1 MDLIKSILNN
11 FGVEW
16 PQFIAQLLV
25 FAIVYFI
32 LKRFAFGP
40 IVNVL
45 EQRRLKI
52 VEAMANADKVKK
64 ELAETEARKKQ
75 VLQEAMEQAQK
86 IVAEAKESADVVR
99 TRLEQ
104 EAVLE
109 SERIVARAKE
119 AGQIEVDRLKSDF
132 QREAGRLVVM
142 AAQKVTG
149 KILAPDDQRRLGEEA
164 SREAVA

>member
-1 MDLIKSILNN
+1 MEILQNILKN

-16 PQFIAQLLV
+16 PLFIAQLVV
-25 FAIVYFI
+25 FSIVYFI
-32 LKRFAFGP
+32 LKKYAFGP
-40 IVNVL
+40 IVAVL

-52 VEAMANADKVKK
+52 VEAMANAEKVKK

-75 VLQEAMEQAQK
+75 VLLEAAHQAQK
-86 IVAEAKESADVVR
+86 IVEDAKQSADTVR

-104 EAVLE
+104 EAVTE
-109 SERIVARAKE
+109 AERIVARARE
-119 AGQIEVDRLKSDF
+119 AGQLEVDRLKVDF

-149 KILAPDDQRRLGEEA
+149 KILTPDDQRRLGDEA
-164 SREAVA
+164 AREAVV

>member
-1 MDLIKSILNN
+1 MELLKGILNN

-16 PQFIAQLLV
+16 PQFIAQLIV
-25 FAIVYFI
+25 FGIVYTI
-32 LKRFAFGP
+32 LRKYAFGP
-40 IVNVL
+40 IVAVL

-64 ELAETEARKKQ
+64 ELAETETRKKQ
-75 VLQEAMEQAQK
+75 VLQEAMEQGQK
-86 IVAEAKESADVVR
+86 IVAEAKQSAEAVR

-104 EAVLE
+104 EAVTE

-132 QREAGRLVVM
+132 QREAGRLVVL

-149 KILAPDDQRRLGEEA
+149 KILTPDDQRRLGEEA

>member
-1 MDLIKSILNN
+1 MSLLESILKN

-16 PQFIAQLLV
+16 PAFIAQIVV
-25 FAIVYFI
+25 FSLVYFI
-32 LKRFAFGP
+32 LKKFAFGP
-40 IVNVL
+40 IVAVL

-52 VEAMANADKVKK
+52 AEAMANADKVKK
-64 ELAETEARKKQ
+64 ELAETEARKRQ
-75 VLQEAMEQAQK
+75 VLQEALEEGQK
-86 IVAEAKESADVVR
+86 IVAEAKQSADAVR

-104 EAVLE
+104 EAVNE
-109 SERIVARAKE
+109 SERIVARARE

-149 KILAPDDQRRLGEEA
+149 KILTPDDQRRLGEEA

>member
-1 MDLIKSILNN
+1 MEILKGIFKN

-16 PQFIAQLLV
+16 PMFIAQLVV
-25 FAIVYFI
+25 FAVVYFI
-32 LKRFAFGP
+32 LKKYAFGP

-64 ELAETEARKKQ
+64 ELASAEASKKQ
-75 VLQEAMEQAQK
+75 VLAEAATQANK
-86 IVAEAKESADVVR
+86 ILADAKESAEVVR
-99 TRLEQ
+99 TRLEH
-104 EAVLE
+104 EAKAE
-109 SERIVARAKE
+109 AERIVARAHE
-119 AGQIEVDRLKSDF
+119 AGQIETNRLKADF

-149 KILAPDDQRRLGEEA
+149 KILTPEDQRRLGDEA
-164 SREAVA
+164 TRQAVA

>member
-25 FAIVYFI
+25 FAIVYLI
-32 LKRFAFGP
+32 LKKFAFGP
-40 IVNVL
+40 IVAVL

-64 ELAETEARKKQ
+64 ELAETETRKKQ

-86 IVAEAKESADVVR
+86 IVAEAKESADAVR

-142 AAQKVTG
+142 AAEKVTG
-149 KILAPDDQRRLGEEA
+149 KILTPEDQRRLGEEA

>member
-1 MDLIKSILNN
+1 MEILQGILKN

-16 PQFIAQLLV
+16 PLFIAQLVV
-25 FAIVYFI
+25 FGIVYLI
-32 LKRFAFGP
+32 LKKYAFGP
-40 IVNVL
+40 IVAVL

-64 ELAETEARKKQ
+64 ELAEAEATKKQ
-75 VLQEAMEQAQK
+75 VLAAAAEQAQK
-86 IVAEAKESADVVR
+86 IVAEAKETADAVR

-104 EAVLE
+104 EAATE
-109 SERIVARAKE
+109 AERIVARARE
-119 AGQIEVDRLKSDF
+119 AGQLEVDRLKVDF

-149 KILAPDDQRRLGEEA
+149 KILTPDDQRRLGEEA
-164 SREAVA
+164 AREAVV

>member
-1 MDLIKSILNN
+1 MEILENIFKS

-16 PQFIAQLLV
+16 PAFIAQIIVFSLV
-25 FAIVYFI
+25 YLI
-32 LKRFAFGP
+32 LKKFAFGP
-40 IVNVL
+40 IVAVL

-52 VEAMANADKVKK
+52 AEAMANADKVKK

-75 VLQEAMEQAQK
+75 VLQEAMEQGQK
-86 IVAEAKESADVVR
+86 IVAEAKQSADAVR

-104 EAVLE
+104 EAVQE

-149 KILAPDDQRRLGEEA
+149 KILTPEDQRRLGEEA

>member
-64 ELAETEARKKQ
+64 ELAETEARKRQ

-86 IVAEAKESADVVR
+86 IVAEAKESADAVR

-104 EAVLE
+104 EAVQE

-132 QREAGRLVVM
+132 QREAGRLVIM

-149 KILAPDDQRRLGEEA
+149 KILTPDDQRRLGEEA

>member
-1 MDLIKSILNN
+1 MEILKGIFKN

-16 PQFIAQLLV
+16 PMFIAQLVV
-25 FAIVYFI
+25 FAVVYFI
-32 LKRFAFGP
+32 LKKYAFGP

-64 ELAETEARKKQ
+64 ELAAAEASKKQ
-75 VLQEAMEQAQK
+75 VL
-86 IVAEAKESADVVR
+86 AEAANQATKILADAKDSAEVVR

-104 EAVLE
+104 EATSE
-109 SERIVARAKE
+109 AERIVARARE
-119 AGQIEVDRLKSDF
+119 AGQLETDRLKADF

-149 KILAPDDQRRLGEEA
+149 KILTPDDQRRLGDEA
-164 SREAVA
+164 TRQAVS

>member
-1 MDLIKSILNN
+1 MEILKGIFKN

-16 PQFIAQLLV
+16 PMFIAQLVV
-25 FAIVYFI
+25 FGIVYLI
-32 LKRFAFGP
+32 LKKYAFGP
-40 IVNVL
+40 IVSVL

-64 ELAETEARKKQ
+64 ELADTEATKKH
-75 VLQEAMEQAQK
+75 VL
-86 IVAEAKESADVVR
+86 AEAATQANKILADAKDSAEIVR

-104 EAVLE
+104 EAVTE
-109 SERIVARAKE
+109 AERIVARARE
-119 AGQIEVDRLKSDF
+119 AGQLEVDRLKVDF

-149 KILAPDDQRRLGEEA
+149 KILTPEDQRRLGDEA
-164 SREAVA
+164 SRQAVS

>member
-25 FAIVYFI
+25 FAIVYLI
-32 LKRFAFGP
+32 LKKFAFGP

-86 IVAEAKESADVVR
+86 IVAEAKESADAVR

-104 EAVLE
+104 EAVQE
-109 SERIVARAKE
+109 SERIVARARE

-132 QREAGRLVVM
+132 QREAGRLVIM

-149 KILAPDDQRRLGEEA
+149 KILTPEDQRRLGEEA

>member
-32 LKRFAFGP
+32 LKRYAFGP

-64 ELAETEARKKQ
+64 ELAETEARKRQ

-86 IVAEAKESADVVR
+86 IVAEAKESADAVR

-104 EAVLE
+104 EAVQE

-132 QREAGRLVVM
+132 QREAGRLVIM

-149 KILAPDDQRRLGEEA
+149 KILTPDDQRRLGEEA

>member
-1 MDLIKSILNN
+1 MDLLKGILNN

-32 LKRFAFGP
+32 LKKYAFGP

-45 EQRRLKI
+45 EQRRLRI

-75 VLQEAMEQAQK
+75 VLQEAVEQAQK
-86 IVAEAKESADVVR
+86 IVAEAKQSADAVR
-99 TRLEQ
+99 ARLEQ
-104 EAVLE
+104 EAVTE
-109 SERIVARAKE
+109 AERIVARARE
-119 AGQIEVDRLKSDF
+119 AGQLEVDRLKVDF

-149 KILAPDDQRRLGEEA
+149 KILTPDDQRRLGEEA
-164 SREAVA
+164 AREAVV

>member
-1 MDLIKSILNN
+1 MDLLKGILNN

-16 PQFIAQLLV
+16 PQFFAQLLV

-32 LKRFAFGP
+32 LKKYAFGP

-45 EQRRLKI
+45 EQRRLRI

-75 VLQEAMEQAQK
+75 VLQEAVEQAQK
-86 IVAEAKESADVVR
+86 IVAEAKQSADAVR
-99 TRLEQ
+99 ARLEQ
-104 EAVLE
+104 EAVTE
-109 SERIVARAKE
+109 AERIVARARE
-119 AGQIEVDRLKSDF
+119 AGQLEVDRLKVDF

-149 KILAPDDQRRLGEEA
+149 KILTPDDQRRLGEEA
-164 SREAVA
+164 AREAVV

>member
-1 MDLIKSILNN
+1 MDLVKSILNN

-52 VEAMANADKVKK
+52 VEAMANADRVKK

-75 VLQEAMEQAQK
+75 VLQEAMEQANK
-86 IVAEAKESADVVR
+86 IVAEAKESADAVR

-109 SERIVARAKE
+109 SERIVARARE
-119 AGQIEVDRLKSDF
+119 AGQIEVDRLKADF
-132 QREAGRLVVM
+132 QREAGRLVIL

-149 KILAPDDQRRLGEEA
+149 KILTSEDQRRLGEEA

>member
-32 LKRFAFGP
+32 LKKFAFGP

-64 ELAETEARKKQ
+64 ELAETEARKRQ
-75 VLQEAMEQAQK
+75 VLQEAMEQAQG
-86 IVAEAKESADVVR
+86 IVAEAKQSADAVR

-109 SERIVARAKE
+109 SERIVARARE

-149 KILAPDDQRRLGEEA
+149 KILTPEDQRRLGEEA

>member
-1 MDLIKSILNN
+1 MEILQNILKN

-16 PQFIAQLLV
+16 PLFIAQLVV
-25 FAIVYFI
+25 FTVVYLI
-32 LKRFAFGP
+32 LKKFAFGP

-64 ELAETEARKKQ
+64 ELAETEIRKKQ
-75 VLQEAMEQAQK
+75 VLQEAAEQAQK
-86 IVAEAKESADVVR
+86 IISDAKQSADAVR

-104 EAVLE
+104 EAGAE
-109 SERIVARAKE
+109 AERIVARARE
-119 AGQIEVDRLKSDF
+119 AGHLEVDRLKVDF

-149 KILAPDDQRRLGEEA
+149 KILTPDDQRRLGEEA
-164 SREAVA
+164 AREAVV